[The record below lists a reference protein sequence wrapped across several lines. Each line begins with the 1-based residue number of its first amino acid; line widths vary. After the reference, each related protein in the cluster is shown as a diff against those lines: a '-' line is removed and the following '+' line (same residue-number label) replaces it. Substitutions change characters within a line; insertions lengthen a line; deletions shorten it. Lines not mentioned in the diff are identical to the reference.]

1 MNKINIR
8 LAELD
13 YRSEEELKTLR
24 TNLMFCGADKK
35 VILVTS
41 TIPGEGKSETSV
53 NLAAALA
60 KLNKRVLLMD
70 LDLRRSV
77 MISRCEGQD
86 AKYGMTHFLSGQCQL
101 TDAIYSTNI
110 PRMHIAMAGPAS
122 PNPTELLSGE
132 VFQKMLRSLREVYE
146 YIIIDTAPLG
156 LVIDAAIIAKECD
169 GAIMVVEAGKI
180 KYRQAQGV
188 RDSLRT
194 SGCDILG
201 VVLNKVE
208 GKHHKYYNR
217 YSRYGKYG
225 KYGKYGGYY
234 GHDEGNEKKHG
245 KLLEKKAEK
254 E

>member
-8 LAELD
+8 IDELD
-13 YRSEEELKTLR
+13 YRTEEELKTLR

-35 VILVTS
+35 VVMITS
-41 TIPGEGKSETSV
+41 SIPGEGKSDSSM
-53 NLAAALA
+53 NLAISLA

-77 MISRCEGQD
+77 MVAKCEGQD

-110 PRMHIAMAGPAS
+110 PRMHVAMAGPAT
-122 PNPTELLSGE
+122 PNPTELLSSE
-132 VFQKMLRSLREVYE
+132 IFQKMIKSLREVYE

-169 GAIMVVEAGKI
+169 GAIIVVEAGKI
-180 KYRQAQGV
+180 KYRQAQNV
-188 RDSLRT
+188 RDQIAN
-194 SGCDILG
+194 SGCDVLG
-201 VVLNKVE
+201 VILNKVE

-234 GHDEGNEKKHG
+234 GHDEEPEKSEKK
-245 KLLEKKAEK
+245 KDKKEEQK
-254 E
+254 

>member
-8 LAELD
+8 VDELD
-13 YRSEEELKTLR
+13 YRTEEELKTLR

-35 VILVTS
+35 VVMITS
-41 TIPGEGKSETSV
+41 TIPGEGKSDSSM
-53 NLAAALA
+53 NLAISLA

-77 MISRCEGQD
+77 MVSKCEGQN

-110 PRMHIAMAGPAS
+110 PRMHVAMAGPAT
-122 PNPTELLSGE
+122 PNPTELLSSE
-132 VFQKMLRSLREVYE
+132 IFQKMIKSLREVYE

-169 GAIMVVEAGKI
+169 GAIIVVEAGKI
-180 KYRQAQGV
+180 KYRQAQNV
-188 RDSLRT
+188 RDQIAN
-194 SGCDILG
+194 SGCDVLG
-201 VVLNKVE
+201 VILNKVE
-208 GKHHKYYNR
+208 SKHQKYYSR

-234 GHDEGNEKKHG
+234 GHDEESENSGKK
-245 KLLEKKAEK
+245 KLKKEEQK
-254 E
+254 